1 MNYKRP
7 VIEKLKAEKNLEITT
22 PQLGLMMA
30 KFKRLIDYEF
40 TNIELLVDFS
50 QDILFDEFAV
60 MISTYQSAR
69 NVISK
74 F

>member
-7 VIEKLKAEKNLEITT
+7 VIEKLKADKNLEITT

-30 KFKRLIDYEF
+30 KFKRLVDYEF

-50 QDILFDEFAV
+50 QDILFDEFAT
-60 MISTYQSAR
+60 MILTYQSAR
-69 NVISK
+69 KTISK

>member
-7 VIEKLKAEKNLEITT
+7 VIEKLFTEKNLEITT
-22 PQLGLMMA
+22 PMLGLMMA
-30 KFKRLIDYEF
+30 KFKKLIDYEF
-40 TNIELLVDFS
+40 TNIELLIDFS
-50 QDILFDEFAV
+50 QDILFDEFAS
-60 MISTYQSAR
+60 MIQVYQSAK